1 MPTEASSA
9 INGVR
14 IVTLDVYGDLRG
26 RFCEIFRSAAM
37 PETFVQANHSRSAA
51 GVLRGLHYHE
61 HQADLWYVPAGRA
74 QVGLADLRVRGG
86 TPPTES
92 FVLDAA
98 QPTTVFIPP
107 GVAHGYLALT
117 DLDVIYWVTG
127 EYDPGDEHGVA
138 WNDPTLAIPWQIDA
152 EPVVSERDAKNPG
165 LDWELVPTFS

>member
-1 MPTEASSA
+1 M
-9 INGVR
+9 
-14 IVTLDVYGDLRG
+14 
-26 RFCEIFRSAAM
+26 
-37 PETFVQANHSRSAA
+37 
-51 GVLRGLHYHE
+51 
-61 HQADLWYVPAGRA
+61 
-74 QVGLADLRVRGG
+74 
-86 TPPTES
+86 
-92 FVLDAA
+92 
-98 QPTTVFIPP
+98 FIPP

>member
-9 INGVR
+9 IDGVR

-138 WNDPTLAIPWQIDA
+138 WNDPTLGIPWQIDA